1 MTSTLNTDTRPA
13 TTGRADAELL
23 LARMET
29 GEMPFLLGYAVKEM
43 IAKGSFGAYEVDF
56 CHAVAARLSAA

>member
-1 MTSTLNTDTRPA
+1 MTNADYSPA

-43 IAKGSFGAYEVDF
+43 IAKGRFGAYEVDF
-56 CHAVAARLSAA
+56 CHTIASRLSAA